1 MLAVINL
8 ADPGHTRD
16 SAETIEALN
25 SFTQFPAIGPVIRRC
40 KPTANAMAHGAT
52 VTVTELM
59 PRDPKAVEEISQL
72 VRNLFDVTEVAHGN
86 HTAIEAK

>member
-1 MLAVINL
+1 VLAVINL

-25 SFTQFPAIGPVIRRC
+25 NFTQFPAIGPVIRRR
-40 KPTANAMAHGAT
+40 KPTANAMAHGAA
-52 VTVTELM
+52 VTELM
-59 PRDPKAVEEISQL
+59 PRAPKAVEEISQL
-72 VRNLFDVTEVAHGN
+72 VRNLFDVTEVAPGN

>member
-1 MLAVINL
+1 VLAVINL

-25 SFTQFPAIGPVIRRC
+25 SFTPFPAIGPVIRRC
-40 KPTANAMAHGAT
+40 KPTANAMAHGAA
-52 VTVTELM
+52 VTELM